1 MPQISRFQGITL
13 TMYYDDHLP
22 PHFHVRYNSQKAIIR
37 ISPVSWLAGEIPS
50 KVKKLVVEWANLH
63 KAELLENWELATKNK
78 LLKTIE
84 PLE

>member
-1 MPQISRFQGITL
+1 MTTTYRRISMFDTTVIKPL
-13 TMYYDDHLP
+13 
-22 PHFHVRYNSQKAIIR
+22 IR
-37 ISPVSWLAGEIPS
+37 ISLVSWLAGDIPS

-63 KAELLENWELATKNK
+63 QAELLENWELATKNK